1 MASIDFSFIVSDNE
15 KIVQAA
21 LDRGNYLQAL
31 ILIHVLIESL
41 MRAFLELTDDN
52 LRFQQLIEH
61 YEEFLGRE
69 SPGIKSFVKEL
80 TEFNRRRNRIVHE
93 LWRKGYTFT
102 NRQAKDATVVSVRM
116 YSLFIE
122 FLQTYDEDLEGKGF
136 QYNED
141 K

>member
-15 KIVQAA
+15 KFVQAA
-21 LDRGNYLQAL
+21 LDRGDYLQAL

-61 YEEFLGRE
+61 YEEFLDRE
-69 SPGIKSFVKEL
+69 SLGIKSFVKEL
-80 TEFNRRRNRIVHE
+80 TEFNRRRNRIVHK

-102 NRQAKDATVVSVRM
+102 NRQAKDAATASILM
-116 YSLFIE
+116 YGLFIE
-122 FLQTYDEDLEGKGF
+122 FLQTYDENLEGKGF
-136 QYNED
+136 KYDEG